1 LNRQNLLLDAIQD
14 RFQTLI
20 TTTHLG
26 AFDSQW
32 LNSSQILSVQAGQ
45 IKKLQA

>member
-1 LNRQNLLLDAIQD
+1 
-14 RFQTLI
+14 LI

-45 IKKLQA
+45 IIDTL